1 MKEDRERERERHYL
15 ADLGVGGSG
24 SVDSI
29 VFSGVLGINDAFLV
43 WYRDAT
49 QVQAPEIHGCVS
61 RRTFSQIPIS
71 NQTKKEIDFRYGKKN
86 DGIVEEFE
94 WWLEFWK
101 RERERILG
109 CVSWKLKWNIWEALF
124 CFGLFWFLK
133 MKSSRY
139 ERGHTT
145 QRYLRTK
152 FLSCACC
159 VHVSEWTR
167 RDFRIF
173 FENNNKSQTTLLVN
187 TFLKLFGYLTTRDQ
201 KTRFWSNKSR
211 TMNSI
216 STSCCSWRGNL
227 STLT

>member
-1 MKEDRERERERHYL
+1 MRFSPDLFSDSDFKSNKERNWFPIRKKKWWNCRRIW
-15 ADLGVGGSG
+15 VM
-24 SVDSI
+24 I
-29 VFSGVLGINDAFLV
+29 GIL
-43 WYRDAT
+43 
-49 QVQAPEIHGCVS
+49 
-61 RRTFSQIPIS
+61 
-71 NQTKKEIDFRYGKKN
+71 
-86 DGIVEEFE
+86 EE
-94 WWLEFWK
+94 

-173 FENNNKSQTTLLVN
+173 FENNNKTQTTLLVN

-201 KTRFWSNKSR
+201 KTRFWSYKSR
-211 TMNSI
+211 TINSI